1 MEQTNE
7 FFLQTSLLL
16 PQVHFYIATS
26 WKVGNRQG
34 RKRAPQ
40 FEYSSSLCKFKASH
54 VHMIKGLRTHEHSVC
69 MSAVEGGRGW
79 AEDKGWCLLIWW
91 DFTQSCSYTEV
102 NVRPN
107 CREDWIVSDEQN
119 AFKSACLHNEP
130 RMAFAALILIFV
142 DISHRHC
149 RSPQAVIQ
157 LNYEETHYFFHMV
170 SFLRVELDWKKSA
183 EESMELLFSCS
194 SDEWEGSHGTVP
206 S

>member
-34 RKRAPQ
+34 RKLAPH
-40 FEYSSSLCKFKASH
+40 FEYSCSLCKFKASH

-91 DFTQSCSYTEV
+91 DFTQSCSCTEV

-107 CREDWIVSDEQN
+107 CREDWGTESLAMNKMLLNLPVYIMNPEWHLPHWYSFSLTFHIATV
-119 AFKSACLHNEP
+119 
-130 RMAFAALILIFV
+130 AL
-142 DISHRHC
+142 R
-149 RSPQAVIQ
+149 R
-157 LNYEETHYFFHMV
+157 
-170 SFLRVELDWKKSA
+170 
-183 EESMELLFSCS
+183 LLFN
-194 SDEWEGSHGTVP
+194 
-206 S
+206 